1 MQQAFRCAS
10 VVSSS
15 AQCCFFTSSLN
26 NILSM
31 RSLHH
36 DLRSCLPQ
44 LPNQRAVFRAVALLR
59 GSSSVFCHDRLAPLE
74 METLSDSE
82 VFFVI

>member
-1 MQQAFRCAS
+1 MQHAFRCAS
-10 VVSSS
+10 ISSSS
-15 AQCCFFTSSLN
+15 AQCCFFTSSLS

-31 RSLHH
+31 RSLHN
-36 DLRSCLPQ
+36 DLWSCLPQ

-59 GSSSVFCHDRLAPLE
+59 GSSSVLCHDHLAPLE
-74 METLSDSE
+74 METLSE